1 MQRIKPILFAVPVA
15 LAALGA
21 TALFSDEHD
30 KKTDVTLSEP
40 VRVPGGVVLQPGT
53 YMFILANT
61 SDSRNIVE
69 IKSDDG
75 KQLYAMIFATRAA
88 RVERTGKTV
97 LTFYEMP
104 QGEPMALR
112 QWFWPG
118 DYDGQEFLYP
128 HNEAVK
134 IDQATNQT
142 VPETTDQ
149 DYAKLNNSG
158 FSTNHPGTSSTQPSS
173 STQSSAAVLNS
184 DDQAQSQTQSAA
196 AISQATT
203 ETTVSDSS
211 QQAVVNQ
218 PAPSDQVESTQTQS
232 SQAVAQVNAEPAPAP
247 QTSNE
252 TLAQN
257 DPPNNLTPP
266 TSQDAAGVS
275 NSDQALPQTASPF
288 PSVGLAGLLLLTA
301 GAMLRFA
308 RQGA

>member
-1 MQRIKPILFAVPVA
+1 MQRIKAILFAVPVA
-15 LAALGA
+15 LAVLGA

-30 KKTDVTLSEP
+30 KKTDVTISDP

-88 RVERTGKTV
+88 RVKRTDKTV

-142 VPETTDQ
+142 VPETADQ

-158 FSTNHPGTSSTQPSS
+158 FSTNYPETS

-196 AISQATT
+196 TVSQTAA

-211 QQAVVNQ
+211 QQAVVSQ
-218 PAPSDQVESTQTQS
+218 PAQSDQAQS
-232 SQAVAQVNAEPAPAP
+232 DQAVAQVNAEPAPQP
-247 QTSNE
+247 QTAAQNE

-257 DPPNNLTPP
+257 EPPNNLTPP
-266 TSQDAAGVS
+266 PIQDATATP
-275 NSDQALPQTASPF
+275 NSDQTLPQTASPF
-288 PSVGLAGLLLLTA
+288 PSVGLAGLLLLTS